1 MEFSFA
7 TAADIRFG
15 VGRAREVAGAAA
27 ALGDRPLLVT
37 GRHPDRHAQ
46 ALVGLTP
53 VAHVQVGDEPT
64 MDDARSGISAALK
77 AGVDVLVAVGGGS
90 VIDLAKAI
98 AVLVSNGGDP
108 LDYAEVIGEGQPLLP
123 RSLPV
128 VAVPTT
134 AGTGS
139 EVTSNA
145 VLASR
150 DDQVKVS
157 LRSPV
162 MLPRVA
168 IVDPELTLSCPAS
181 VTMSSGLDALTQCL
195 EPYTSRFANP
205 LTDGFALEG
214 MQRAGRSLEVVAI
227 DGDHLEAR
235 IDMSLCSLL
244 GGLSLANA
252 KLGAV
257 HGFAGPLGGMM
268 GAPHGAICGALLPA
282 TVATNIAALRGRD
295 PDNPALSKYT
305 RAAEVLCDA
314 PVAEAIEEW
323 VLEMVRVL
331 DVPGL
336 GELGL
341 TRDRIDEACEKAARA
356 SSMKGNPIE
365 LTDDELHFICE
376 ASM

>member
-1 MEFSFA
+1 MY
-7 TAADIRFG
+7 
-15 VGRAREVAGAAA
+15 
-27 ALGDRPLLVT
+27 
-37 GRHPDRHAQ
+37 
-46 ALVGLTP
+46 
-53 VAHVQVGDEPT
+53 
-64 MDDARSGISAALK
+64 DARSGISAAVK
-77 AGVDVLVAVGGGS
+77 AGADVLVAVGGGS

-98 AVLVSNGGDP
+98 AVLVANGGDP
-108 LDYAEVIGEGQPLLP
+108 LDYAEVIGDGKPLRP

-181 VTMSSGLDALTQCL
+181 VTVSSGLDALTQCL

-295 PDNPALSKYT
+295 PDNPALAKYT

-323 VLEMVRVL
+323 VLELVRVL

-341 TRDRIDEACEKAARA
+341 TKDRIDEACEKAARA